1 MCQCVCA
8 EGALGQ
14 GEVQLAVGGLGGGK
28 QVYLSF
34 PESTPDQSD
43 RLGMDSPLSGECE
56 LKWSHM
62 KQSERVTAA
71 ADAICPRSL

>member
-14 GEVQLAVGGLGGGK
+14 GEVHLVVGGLGGGK

-34 PESTPDQSD
+34 LESTPDQPD
-43 RLGMDSPLSGECE
+43 RLGMESPLSRERE
-56 LKWSHM
+56 LS
-62 KQSERVTAA
+62 
-71 ADAICPRSL
+71 

>member
-1 MCQCVCA
+1 MCQYVCA

-34 PESTPDQSD
+34 PESTPDQPD
-43 RLGMDSPLSGECE
+43 RLGMESPFSGERE
-56 LKWSHM
+56 LS
-62 KQSERVTAA
+62 
-71 ADAICPRSL
+71 

>member
-28 QVYLSF
+28 LVYLSF
-34 PESTPDQSD
+34 PESTPDQPD
-43 RLGMDSPLSGECE
+43 RLRMESPFSGERE
-56 LKWSHM
+56 LS
-62 KQSERVTAA
+62 
-71 ADAICPRSL
+71 